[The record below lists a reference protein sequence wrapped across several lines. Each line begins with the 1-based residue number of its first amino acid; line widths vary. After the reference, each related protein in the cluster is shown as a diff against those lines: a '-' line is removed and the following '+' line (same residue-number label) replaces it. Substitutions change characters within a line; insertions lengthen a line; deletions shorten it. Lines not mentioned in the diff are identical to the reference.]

1 MRYIT
6 DTYRNLGLQQHTPLM
21 CKISVSATQI
31 QIFKSHVDVQYLYQQ
46 TSPYMENLTDKQ
58 NYLNAYESK
67 DLMLIC

>member
-1 MRYIT
+1 
-6 DTYRNLGLQQHTPLM
+6 M